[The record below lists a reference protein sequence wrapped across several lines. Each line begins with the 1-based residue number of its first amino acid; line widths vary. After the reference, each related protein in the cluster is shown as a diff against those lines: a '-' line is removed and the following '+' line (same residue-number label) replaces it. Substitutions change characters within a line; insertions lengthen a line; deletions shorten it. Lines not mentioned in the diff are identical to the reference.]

1 MECNKQCSYRTP
13 YGYCSLTKC
22 QTNLGTT
29 YAEPSHFRE
38 EDMEGKTFTVEDA
51 SMYVKPTNGRPDVY
65 ITTKWIEDH
74 KEQYSNLYI
83 DEKPLV
89 RCKDCKYWN
98 KSVYWENE
106 KHEKQSCRCEKN
118 NNIMTTADD
127 FCSRGE
133 RKD

>member
-38 EDMEGKTFTVEDA
+38 EDMEGKIFTVEDA
-51 SMYVKPTNGRPDVY
+51 PMYVRPTRARPCVY

-74 KEQYSNLYI
+74 KEQYSNIYL
-83 DEKPLV
+83 DGKPIIH
-89 RCKDCKYWN
+89 CKDCKYGSIDAYDDSNVMPIWCE
-98 KSVYWENE
+98 YCDDYRNE
-106 KHEKQSCRCEKN
+106 
-118 NNIMTTADD
+118 TD

-133 RKD
+133 KNGD